1 MADLVESLDTP
12 AGRPAAETAPARPLA
27 LHLGHSAGW
36 KAFSYAVLLVG
47 AAISMAPFIWMILVS
62 FMDLGEA
69 LASRPQGTAGYNL
82 GNLLR
87 EHGRLAEAAD
97 VYRRT
102 LELRPRDAKLH
113 NNLATLLV
121 QQRSIDA
128 AIYHYQRALEIDPG
142 YETARKNLAA
152 LRARR

>member
-1 MADLVESLDTP
+1 MTVNRQRLLELVEVLGKELDRRGMKTSVERLRVYYVALR
-12 AGRPAAETAPARPLA
+12 AGVIGPGQKIDVQMSE
-27 LHLGHSAGW
+27 HE
-36 KAFSYAVLLVG
+36 VVD
-47 AAISMAPFIWMILVS
+47 SMAIL
-62 FMDLGEA
+62 
-69 LASRPQGTAGYNL
+69 
-82 GNLLR
+82 
-87 EHGRLAEAAD
+87 RLPPYAT
-97 VYRRT
+97 VY
-102 LELRPRDAKLH
+102 ELRPRDAKLH